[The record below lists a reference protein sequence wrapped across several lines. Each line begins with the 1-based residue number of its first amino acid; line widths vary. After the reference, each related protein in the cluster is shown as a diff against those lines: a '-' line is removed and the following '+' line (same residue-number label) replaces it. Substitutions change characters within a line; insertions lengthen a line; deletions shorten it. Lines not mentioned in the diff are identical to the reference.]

1 MKSYQVIFQPGNL
14 KTEVYEGSTIM
25 EAMDGAGIDY
35 DFPCGGNGKC
45 GKCRVK
51 ILSEAALPTDV
62 EKELLAE
69 KELLDGI
76 RLACETTILG
86 NMSVG
91 LLNYGQ
97 QHNVLIASGERSFQ
111 VEPHLR
117 KIFMEV
123 KKPSLD
129 AQRSDWS
136 RLKDQLLEHGCG
148 DDDPDVPLPLLR
160 RLPEALRQ
168 AGHSLTTVIYGGR
181 VVDIE
186 ERDTTG
192 SMLGMAFDI
201 GTTTIVGYLLDLYS
215 GRELGV
221 ASMLNPQTKFGADVI
236 TRIQFASME
245 QDGLDKLHTA
255 VVEAINKL
263 IREATEKAGVGR
275 EQIYVLTVA
284 ANSCM
289 HHLFLGLPPRN
300 IAISPYVPVVGDPL
314 TVDAAALGIDIN
326 PAGKVLTLPNIA
338 GFVGADTTAVLLA
351 TEIDRS
357 EDIKLVI
364 DIGTNGEIAL
374 GSKDRIVACSAAA
387 GPAFEGA
394 QISSGMRGAE
404 GAIDHV
410 RFGERLEY
418 SVIGGVKPLGICGSA
433 LLDAVAGL
441 LELGIIEPRGRFAPP
456 DTLTNTAAIAFKDR
470 LIEHGGQKAFLLA
483 DADQTGNGRPIMIT
497 QGDIRELQLAKGAM
511 AAGVSVLMETCGI
524 RVEDIKEVLLAG
536 AFGNYMHPHSACVIG
551 LIPPAL
557 EGKIKMVGNAAGTGA
572 KLALLSASEYR
583 RAAAIANAV
592 GFVELGSYPK
602 FNSIFAK
609 TTYFHLT

>member
-14 KTEVYEGSTIM
+14 KKEAYEGSTIM

-51 ILSEAALPTDV
+51 ILPEAALPTDV

-69 KELLDGI
+69 KELRDGI
-76 RLACETTILG
+76 RLACETTIRG
-86 NMSVG
+86 DMSVE

-111 VEPHLR
+111 IEPHLR
-117 KIFMEV
+117 KIFVEV

-136 RLKDQLLEHGCG
+136 RLREQLAEHGCG

-160 RLPEALRQ
+160 RLPETLRR

-181 VVDIE
+181 AVDIE

-236 TRIQFASME
+236 TRIQFAGME
-245 QDGLDKLHTA
+245 RDGLDKLHTA

-263 IREATEKAGVGR
+263 IMEATEKAGVGR
-275 EQIYVLTVA
+275 EQIYALTVA

-357 EDIKLVI
+357 EEIKLVI

-410 RFGERLEY
+410 YFGERLEY

-456 DTLTNTAAIAFKDR
+456 DTLTSTAAVVFKDR

-557 EGKIKMVGNAAGTGA
+557 ENKIKMVGNAAGTGA

-602 FNSIFAK
+602 FNSIFARA
-609 TTYFHLT
+609 TYFHLT